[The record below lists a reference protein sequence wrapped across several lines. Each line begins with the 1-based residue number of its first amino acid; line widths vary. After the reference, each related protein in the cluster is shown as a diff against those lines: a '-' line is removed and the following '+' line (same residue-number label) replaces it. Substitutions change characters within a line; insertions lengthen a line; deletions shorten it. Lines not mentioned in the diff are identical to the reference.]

1 MHLTGAHNKSRMTS
15 SMGQRSLWALVLF
28 WSSDGSNSWPEIPVS
43 PQVFFEI
50 LATLSLLSNP
60 ARNAINPFLLTCQKW
75 LMRRFQNSDHQDNN
89 NRWNFELLGC
99 FPILV
104 NDLEFAW
111 VVRALLTTKLYQ
123 VNFWQPFSHLFEFW
137 PFECSVAL
145 VIYDFQMRK
154 WHGIFLGVNNFILLV
169 TLVLLCLLGIG
180 AKRKYD

>member
-1 MHLTGAHNKSRMTS
+1 MQLTGAHNKSRMTS

-89 NRWNFELLGC
+89 NRWVFELLGC
-99 FPILV
+99 FAILV
-104 NDLEFAW
+104 DDLEFAW
-111 VVRALLTTKLYQ
+111 VVRAFLTTKLYQ
-123 VNFWQPFSHLFEFW
+123 VNILQPFSHLFD
-137 PFECSVAL
+137 PL
-145 VIYDFQMRK
+145 
-154 WHGIFLGVNNFILLV
+154 N
-169 TLVLLCLLGIG
+169 VLLPWSFMIFKWESDMASSLGSITLFCWLLWCCYVCLV
-180 AKRKYD
+180 

>member
-1 MHLTGAHNKSRMTS
+1 MHLTGAHNRSRMTS
-15 SMGQRSLWALVLF
+15 SMGQRSIWTLVLF
-28 WSSDGSNSWPEIPVS
+28 WSSVGSNSWPEIPVW

-50 LATLSLLSNP
+50 LATLSVLFNP
-60 ARNAINPFLLTCQKW
+60 AGIAINPFLLTCQRW

-99 FPILV
+99 FAILV

-154 WHGIFLGVNNFILLV
+154 WHWGSMTLLYWFA
-169 TLVLLCLLGIG
+169 LVLLCLLGIG